1 MQSFYSRR
9 SSTSRKRTSRAQVV
23 SLGLESLEQ
32 RLLLVADGF
41 CALNGDITVEIG
53 DHRTLLINGANVDDK
68 IQLEF

>member
-1 MQSFYSRR
+1 MQSFCSRR
-9 SSTSRKRTSRAQVV
+9 SFTSRKRTSRAQVV

-32 RLLLVADGF
+32 RLLLVVDGF